1 MATDE
6 VGYASHVLEDALA
19 FELSKHL
26 AGTEG
31 DVSIPTLISWVRE
44 GRCPDEQWR
53 GTMREVLWQLSAPA
67 FAGLLWH
74 PKLTPK
80 QVGDFVRYTEA
91 HVRVFP
97 YLPLPNPAMVNL
109 LRLCLPD
116 EMWPETPDDTD
127 LLYRSMNL
135 EEGPQ
140 AW

>member
-31 DVSIPTLISWVRE
+31 DVSVPTLISWVRD

-53 GTMREVLWQLSAPA
+53 VSMREVLWELSASA
-67 FAGLLWH
+67 FGGLLWH
-74 PKLTPK
+74 PELTPK
-80 QVGDFVRYTEA
+80 QVGDFVRHTGA
-91 HVRVFP
+91 HIRVLP
-97 YLPLPNPAMVNL
+97 CLPLPNPAMVNL